1 MTTARWR
8 TLSSKVGIPIGRVSV
23 LEPPLGICTRRTGGA
38 RYVPDFTRSSRPW
51 RLPSRFCSYSSA
63 VTPSTPAAPSLRVR
77 RYASLSQSMS
87 IRWASEV
94 NAINGDCFAS
104 AAIRSCFV
112 DTLVEF
118 RSIRRVSQ
126 ERFLDPTPRFPPLAP
141 GGTRSPAS
149 PVLSRRYD
157 FLPPIPPHF
166 VAFVWRYLSVHSFF
180 SLSGG
185 RVRRRSLELVTR
197 YLRPGLR

>member
-8 TLSSKVGIPIGRVSV
+8 TLSSKVGIPSGRVSV
-23 LEPPLGICTRRTGGA
+23 AEPPFGMCTRRTGGA
-38 RYVPDFTRSSRPW
+38 WYVPDFARSSRPC
-51 RLPSRFCSYSSA
+51 RLPSRFCSYLSA

-94 NAINGDCFAS
+94 NAIVGACFAS

-126 ERFLDPTPRFPPLAP
+126 ERFHDPTPRFPPLAP

-149 PVLSRRYD
+149 LVLSRRYD
-157 FLPPIPPHF
+157 FLPPVPPRF
-166 VAFVWRYLSVHSFF
+166 VAFAWRYLNVHSFG
-180 SLSGG
+180 SLLDG
-185 RVRRRSLELVTR
+185 RVRRRGLELVTR
-197 YLRPGLR
+197 Y